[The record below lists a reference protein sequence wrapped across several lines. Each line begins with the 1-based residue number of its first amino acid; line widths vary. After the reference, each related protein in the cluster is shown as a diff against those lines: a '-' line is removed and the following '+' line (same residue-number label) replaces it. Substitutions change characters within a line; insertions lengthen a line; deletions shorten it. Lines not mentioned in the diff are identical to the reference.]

1 MLLIFEKDLK
11 SMILIQTIGA
21 KRKYIIKNEYLRN
34 NLNISR
40 NTASKYL
47 HSLSKIGILI
57 EEKVGKEIIYKNSYL
72 YDLIKT
78 W

>member
-1 MLLIFEKDLK
+1 MKKLVFANLK
-11 SMILIQTIGA
+11 CSISSVA
-21 KRKYIIKNEYLRN
+21 N